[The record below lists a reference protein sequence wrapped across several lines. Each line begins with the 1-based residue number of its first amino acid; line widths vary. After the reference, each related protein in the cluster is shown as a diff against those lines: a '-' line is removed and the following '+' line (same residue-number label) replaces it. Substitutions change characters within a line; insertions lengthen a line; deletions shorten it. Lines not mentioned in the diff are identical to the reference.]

1 MAGSAK
7 GYWMVRVTVK
17 DPERYKDYVAANKMP
32 LETYGAKF
40 LVRGGPYEVVK
51 GSSRERHVILEF
63 PSLEAAKACFRSP
76 EYQAALKI
84 FETCAESDVVIVEG
98 VS

>member
-1 MAGSAK
+1 MTGAAK
-7 GYWMVRVTVK
+7 GYWMARVTVK
-17 DPERYKDYVAANKMP
+17 DPERYKDYIAANKAP
-32 LETYGAKF
+32 LEKYGAKF
-40 LVRGGPYEVVK
+40 LVRGGAHEVVK
-51 GSSRERHVILEF
+51 GASRDRHVIIEF

-76 EYQAALKI
+76 EYQAALRI

>member
-1 MAGSAK
+1 MADAK

-17 DPERYKDYVAANKMP
+17 DPVRYKDYVAANTAP
-32 LETYGAKF
+32 LEAHGAKF
-40 LVRGGPYEVVK
+40 LVRGGAYEVVK
-51 GSSRERHVILEF
+51 GSSRDRHVILEF
-63 PSLEAAKACFRSP
+63 PSLAAAKACFHSP